1 MLSFLFQLFKDIKIT
16 KNTFFFSSNSKFKSL
31 IVNFS
36 VYLQMS
42 PQRFSAESVKGKQY
56 CVRRPDLF
64 WQIRSQ
70 RVASSCQVKGWFSKC
85 FFVLLWGMLFN
96 KMNNKFKYCRREE
109 KHYHRLSSRLVNTL
123 LLFSYFHV
131 RIEALL
137 LNLIT
142 NNLFG
147 FFF

>member
-56 CVRRPDLF
+56 CVRG
-64 WQIRSQ
+64 QM
-70 RVASSCQVKGWFSKC
+70 C
-85 FFVLLWGMLFN
+85 FGKLGANMLHHHA
-96 KMNNKFKYCRREE
+96 R
-109 KHYHRLSSRLVNTL
+109 
-123 LLFSYFHV
+123 
-131 RIEALL
+131 
-137 LNLIT
+137 
-142 NNLFG
+142 
-147 FFF
+147 